1 MTEHIHLTKT
11 RSQIKNCKIAQTQ
24 WEYFFNYETFLMKG
38 LALLLKS
45 FVIVP
50 HVYSLGVH
58 CYLLIPEM
66 NKNLALC
73 ATSKG
78 SNSLFPLEISGNV

>member
-24 WEYFFNYETFLMKG
+24 WEYFFNDETFLMKW
-38 LALLLKS
+38 LANAVTS
-45 FVIVP
+45 FVIFP

-58 CYLLIPEM
+58 FYLLIPEM
-66 NKNLALC
+66 NKNLGLFT
-73 ATSKG
+73 TSTA
-78 SNSLFPLEISGNV
+78 SNSLFPLEIRGNV